1 MSQTPSAD
9 SRLIKREKKKLF
21 RQTIIAVSLA
31 LGLFLIFIF
40 WGLPNAPRILGL
52 IAGSDDGGVQ
62 IEELPPQTPSL
73 YLSERYVNQA
83 SIEIQGSGLA
93 DSWVVI
99 KLNGQEL
106 APIQIGADGTFKSQ
120 LELSD
125 GDNLISAYAY
135 YDKANPSMASL
146 DQTIVLDTTPPDLTF
161 ADGII
166 PEMSVVG
173 KDKQYL
179 MIAGQTESGA
189 KVSINDRFLFA
200 KESGEF
206 AYRYRLNEGSNSVKI
221 VVEDKAGNTKET
233 ELKINFKP

>member
-1 MSQTPSAD
+1 MNQTSSAD

-21 RQTIIAVSLA
+21 KQTLLAVSLA

-52 IAGSDDGGVQ
+52 IVGSDDGGIQ
-62 IEELPPQTPSL
+62 TNEFPPQTPSL
-73 YLSERYVNQA
+73 YISERYVNQA

-99 KLNGQEL
+99 ELNGQEL
-106 APIQIGADGTFKSQ
+106 VPIQIGADGSFKSQ
-120 LELSD
+120 LELSE
-125 GDNLISAYAY
+125 GDNLVSAYAY
-135 YDKANPSMASL
+135 YDKANPSAASL
-146 DQTIVLDTTPPDLTF
+146 DQIIMLDTTPPDLTF
-161 ADGII
+161 TDGIN
-166 PEMSVVG
+166 PDMNVVG

-189 KVSINDRFLFA
+189 KVNINDRFLFA

-206 AYRYRLNEGSNSVKI
+206 AYRYRLSEGANSVKI
-221 VVEDKAGNTKET
+221 LIEDKAGNTKEA